1 MIVGLTGGIASGKST
16 VSSFFKKLGL
26 EIIDADE
33 VAKEVSQK
41 KDTVE
46 RIVKVFGK
54 DILGSDGQVIREKL
68 RKKAFENRELLKN
81 LNEIVH
87 PQVIDVFKKKKEEN
101 SEKTIIIFDIPLLY
115 EAGME
120 NLCDKVIVV
129 YAEKELQT
137 KRIMKR
143 DNNTRELAEKIIE
156 AQMPMEKKIRKADI
170 VINNNG
176 SIEGLENQVNMVYY
190 NLQKNKN
197 AR

>member
-197 AR
+197 VR

>member
-190 NLQKNKN
+190 DLQKNKN